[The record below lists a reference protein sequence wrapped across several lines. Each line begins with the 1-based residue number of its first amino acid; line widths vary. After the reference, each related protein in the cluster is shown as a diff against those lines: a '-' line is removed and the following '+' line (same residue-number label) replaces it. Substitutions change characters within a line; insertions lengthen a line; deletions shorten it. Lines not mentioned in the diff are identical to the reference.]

1 MTTIKRK
8 NIKQLEYTYN
18 NPLSITSQ
26 FSFCGL
32 PFRLDT
38 YAGCSI
44 GCHRTV
50 LLLLTQL
57 ITKHNQIIYSYPIP
71 INNYKL
77 RFIQFRI
84 FATPLT
90 STNTLSMFKKI
101 SLLALTALLFAS
113 CWKDKSP
120 ENLIR
125 LKDKFKSTVASFE
138 KRKETANKNVNKG
151 LETLNALKTALEDTK
166 NEDKE
171 FAKVYGDWE
180 KVNKRVERL
189 NKEYED
195 LKSHA
200 ANLFNAMET
209 QTNSL
214 SDETSRNTLNG
225 TIKKARVKYNGTLA
239 NTSKAIER
247 LRLLHGDAVEV
258 VKALEVAAALNSFD
272 NINDQMKSIEG
283 RVDGIMQELNVAV
296 VESKKLYEKKITE
309 LGEE

>member
-1 MTTIKRK
+1 
-8 NIKQLEYTYN
+8 
-18 NPLSITSQ
+18 
-26 FSFCGL
+26 
-32 PFRLDT
+32 
-38 YAGCSI
+38 
-44 GCHRTV
+44 
-50 LLLLTQL
+50 
-57 ITKHNQIIYSYPIP
+57 
-71 INNYKL
+71 
-77 RFIQFRI
+77 
-84 FATPLT
+84 
-90 STNTLSMFKKI
+90 MFKRTLFVALI
-101 SLLALTALLFAS
+101 ALTLTS

-120 ENLIR
+120 EDLIR
-125 LKDKFKSTVASFE
+125 LKDKFKSQVDDFE
-138 KRKETANKNVNKG
+138 SKKETANKNVNKG
-151 LETLNALKTALEDTK
+151 LESLNALKSALEDTK

-180 KVNKRVERL
+180 KVDRRVNNL

-195 LKSHA
+195 LKEKAS
-200 ANLFNAMET
+200 NLFMAMET

-214 SDETSRNTLNG
+214 SDEKSKKTLLG
-225 TIKKARVKYNGTLA
+225 AIEKARTKYNATLA
-239 NTSKAIER
+239 NTSQAIDK

>member
-1 MTTIKRK
+1 
-8 NIKQLEYTYN
+8 
-18 NPLSITSQ
+18 
-26 FSFCGL
+26 
-32 PFRLDT
+32 
-38 YAGCSI
+38 
-44 GCHRTV
+44 
-50 LLLLTQL
+50 
-57 ITKHNQIIYSYPIP
+57 
-71 INNYKL
+71 
-77 RFIQFRI
+77 
-84 FATPLT
+84 
-90 STNTLSMFKKI
+90 MFKRTLFVALI
-101 SLLALTALLFAS
+101 ALTLTS

-120 ENLIR
+120 EDLIR
-125 LKDKFKSTVASFE
+125 LKDKFKSQVNSFE
-138 KRKETANKNVNKG
+138 NKKETANKNVNKG
-151 LETLNALKTALEDTK
+151 LESLNALKSALEDTK

-180 KVNKRVERL
+180 KVDRRVQNL

-195 LKSHA
+195 LKEKAS
-200 ANLFNAMET
+200 NLFTAMET

-214 SDETSRNTLNG
+214 SDETSKKTLLG
-225 TIKKARVKYNGTLA
+225 AIEKARTKYNGTLT
-239 NTSKAIER
+239 NTSQAIDK

>member
-1 MTTIKRK
+1 
-8 NIKQLEYTYN
+8 
-18 NPLSITSQ
+18 
-26 FSFCGL
+26 
-32 PFRLDT
+32 
-38 YAGCSI
+38 
-44 GCHRTV
+44 
-50 LLLLTQL
+50 
-57 ITKHNQIIYSYPIP
+57 
-71 INNYKL
+71 
-77 RFIQFRI
+77 
-84 FATPLT
+84 
-90 STNTLSMFKKI
+90 MFKKI

-225 TIKKARVKYNGTLA
+225 AIKKARVKYNGTLA